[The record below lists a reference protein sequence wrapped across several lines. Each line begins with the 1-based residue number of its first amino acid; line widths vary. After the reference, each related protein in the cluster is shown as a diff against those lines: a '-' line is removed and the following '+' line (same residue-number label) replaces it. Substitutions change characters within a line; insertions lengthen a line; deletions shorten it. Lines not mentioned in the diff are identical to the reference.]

1 MALSPF
7 TDTADLIEEV
17 STDDVMLPTLTYQFD
32 FDKQEF
38 TGALIDG
45 QEAVIQAARL
55 ILITPRFHYLIF
67 TEYYG
72 NELEDLIGEDVSSDF
87 LDSEIPRYITESL
100 IYDER
105 ILAVSN
111 IVLTLDASDDK
122 LYISFLLETIYGD
135 TELEEEINV

>member
-7 TDTADLIEEV
+7 TDTEDLIEEV
-17 STDDVMLPTLTYQFD
+17 STEETMLPTSTFQFD
-32 FDKQEF
+32 FDKMEF

-67 TEYYG
+67 SEFYG

-105 ILAVSN
+105 IMDVRD
-111 IVLTLDASDDK
+111 IVLTMNASEDK
-122 LYISFLLETIYGD
+122 VYISFVLDTIYGEE
-135 TELEEEINV
+135 ELEEEFNV